1 MSVEENKVL
10 VRRFIE
16 ELFNKG
22 DLSFIPEFTSPGL
35 IFVNPMGVEYK
46 EHEGMVKLVTSLRK
60 RSPDLHVTIEDIFGE
75 GDKVATRERWHA
87 PSQKIDIT
95 CVMFYRFEGG
105 KCVEAVEFIDMLR
118 MYQQWGVPPPGYE
131 LAKK

>member
-1 MSVEENKVL
+1 MSVEENKAL

-22 DLSFIPEFTSPGL
+22 DPSVASEFASPGF
-35 IFVNPMGVEYK
+35 IFVNPMGEKYK
-46 EHEGMVKLVTSLRK
+46 GPEGVAKLVTSLRK
-60 RSPDLHVTIEDIFGE
+60 RSPDLYVTIEDMFGE
-75 GDKVATRERWHA
+75 GDRVATRERWRV
-87 PSQKIDIT
+87 PSHKIDIT
-95 CVMFYRFEGG
+95 CALFYRFEGE
-105 KCVEAVEFIDMLR
+105 KCVEVVEFIDMLR